1 MDSAVRGGNYLFK
14 ILTISELSDCL
25 SKNTRIHVLSK
36 DENGN
41 FTNYVNLTKLL
52 KDAMIVAELE
62 EDKDGESRQVN
73 ESIIEESSEPADLE
87 DKTDRS
93 SKEIKKR
100 KKRVTQLDE
109 GKLFALHNAGWPAS
123 KIADELKCSVS
134 VVYKKIGSRSLSKHS
149 IDNQ

>member
-1 MDSAVRGGNYLFK
+1 MDLVVQGGNCLFK

-25 SKNTRIHVLSK
+25 SKNIQIHVLSK

-52 KDAMIVAELE
+52 KDAMIVAEFKEGDE
-62 EDKDGESRQVN
+62 ESKQVKESV
-73 ESIIEESSEPADLE
+73 IEESSELTDLE
-87 DKTDRS
+87 NKTDRS
-93 SKEIKKR
+93 NKEIKKR

-109 GKLFALHNAGWPAS
+109 GKLFALHNAGWSAS

-149 IDNQ
+149 IDNP